1 MSKLIAVGMQ
11 SKYSCLS
18 SWRHG
23 GQCNSLRY
31 SWSTELLPWPGTGL
45 GRGPCAYVATLTRLW
60 LALADIGHRSLVIIL
75 SLSRTIT
82 PSQSLSQLSSLRQTK
97 DLRTIGISEYLK
109 YLEYMVDS
117 RLSDVKPTV
126 VPPGL
131 CPPDQCP
138 IGHWSPA
145 PLPMWDQAW
154 DLYHSCHIAL
164 WYSYIIS
171 HTHHFLLSYVTLSTA
186 YRLYSTY
193 KYYQ

>member
-1 MSKLIAVGMQ
+1 MGSVTVCNTAGAL
-11 SKYSCLS
+11 SCYRDLVLG
-18 SWRHG
+18 WR
-23 GQCNSLRY
+23 
-31 SWSTELLPWPGTGL
+31 
-45 GRGPCAYVATLTRLW
+45 PCAYVATLTRLW

-97 DLRTIGISEYLK
+97 DLRTSGISEYLK
-109 YLEYMVDS
+109 YLEYMVDP

-145 PLPMWDQAW
+145 PLPGWDQAW

-164 WYSYIIS
+164 
-171 HTHHFLLSYVTLSTA
+171 
-186 YRLYSTY
+186 
-193 KYYQ
+193 